1 MLCEVDSFK
10 EAEGRVGRLREIGV
24 YTRFI
29 VDADFALVTQ
39 GSLLSRCTYLHIPSP
54 PSFVWPE
61 EEMPDWSQN
70 TEKFEDFHEVPG
82 ALRQADRP
90 TGPQAFVEDFMAT
103 ALSQDF
109 KKVMEDAE
117 RDQANVL
124 HNVLHIFGGLHLDFR
139 NFCNCTNCMTDFFLF
154 VFSFQTLYL

>member
-90 TGPQAFVEDFMAT
+90 TG
-103 ALSQDF
+103 L
-109 KKVMEDAE
+109 
-117 RDQANVL
+117 
-124 HNVLHIFGGLHLDFR
+124 
-139 NFCNCTNCMTDFFLF
+139 C
-154 VFSFQTLYL
+154 